1 MQEPAQEGYMPIIR
15 YLAWAWLII
24 IGVIIIV
31 PVGPPICIACGLAL
45 TTTDYVL
52 GIVSLIL
59 GVLGFVSEFRGAA
72 AVAR

>member
-1 MQEPAQEGYMPIIR
+1 
-15 YLAWAWLII
+15 
-24 IGVIIIV
+24 V

-52 GIVSLIL
+52 GVVSLIL
-59 GVLGFVSEFRGAA
+59 GVLGFVSEFRTAA